1 MIVAGKWMWP
11 LLGGVA
17 LLQTGAL
24 FNMVHERDRLLKS
37 GREVTLAVQPL
48 DPRDIFRGDY
58 VTLGYDISRIKT
70 SSTATDP
77 DFTGFVPGDNAFI
90 TLSKKPE
97 GGWLVSHVGSVY
109 PSKVAAGDVVLRG
122 KVQSAWTTQNPAEA
136 NASVRYGIEQYFV
149 PEGTGV
155 ELEKKVRDHKIE
167 AIVAV
172 GADGSAALKGLVID
186 GERHEDPPL
195 L

>member
-1 MIVAGKWMWP
+1 MIATGKWMWP

-17 LLQTGAL
+17 LLQSAAL
-24 FNMVHERDRLLKS
+24 FNMIHERDRLLKS

-58 VTLGYDISRIKT
+58 VTLGYDISQIKT
-70 SSTATDP
+70 SATASDP
-77 DFTGFVPGDNAFI
+77 VFTGFVPGGEVFV
-90 TLSKKPE
+90 TLSAKPE
-97 GGWLVSHVGSVY
+97 GGWLVSHVSTVF
-109 PSKVAAGDVVLRG
+109 PPKLAAGDLVLKGR
-122 KVQSAWTTQNPAEA
+122 VQSAWTTQNPPET

-149 PEGTGV
+149 PEGTGID
-155 ELEKKVRDHKIE
+155 LEKKVRDHKIE

-172 GADGSAALKGLVID
+172 GTDGTAALKGLVID